1 MTTLCDPSDYA
12 EFLAARKAGPVP
24 AELRNRFAL
33 KAFTHTAAYD
43 TAISNHFRRA
53 YASADAVCSA
63 PADEKAELRERAQQ
77 ITLRCVSSSLLNIC
91 GFVIGRPRCVL
102 ALQMI

>member
-12 EFLAARKAGPVP
+12 EFIAARKVGPVP

-33 KAFTHTAAYD
+33 KAFTHTASYD

-53 YASADAVCSA
+53 YASADSISSA

-77 ITLRCVSSSLLNIC
+77 ITLRCV
-91 GFVIGRPRCVL
+91 GFVGLCHRLRSCRCDS
-102 ALQMI
+102 AARSA